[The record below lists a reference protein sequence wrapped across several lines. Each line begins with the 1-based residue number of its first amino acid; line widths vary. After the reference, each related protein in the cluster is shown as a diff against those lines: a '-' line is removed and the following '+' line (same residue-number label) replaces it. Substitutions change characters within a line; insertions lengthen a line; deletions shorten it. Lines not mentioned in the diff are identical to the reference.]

1 MQHASF
7 TFKTYCMPKLIVALM
22 IFGIPTLS
30 YAYIDSVEP
39 GNNETSLI
47 VTFSET
53 IEGRIQLG
61 GTITG
66 TTVVCRNSGEGTYL
80 FEWREKT
87 PQEDED
93 WQSARKTYEYSW
105 NSCYNSHQTETITIE
120 GLKPGTTY
128 EVRYNSGAIYQGT
141 TGGDSEAE
149 DETAVEAV
157 TWGFLKS
164 KVMR

>member
-1 MQHASF
+1 MQHASL

-30 YAYIDSVEP
+30 YAYVDSVEP

-47 VTFSET
+47 VTFSEK
-53 IEGRIQLG
+53 IKGRIQG
-61 GTITG
+61 NIPANA
-66 TTVVCRNSGEGTYL
+66 VCSNSGEGTYL

-93 WQSARKTYEYSW
+93 WQSASKTYEYSW
-105 NSCYNSHQTETITIE
+105 NSCDDSHQTETFTIE

-141 TGGDSEAE
+141 TGGDPEAE